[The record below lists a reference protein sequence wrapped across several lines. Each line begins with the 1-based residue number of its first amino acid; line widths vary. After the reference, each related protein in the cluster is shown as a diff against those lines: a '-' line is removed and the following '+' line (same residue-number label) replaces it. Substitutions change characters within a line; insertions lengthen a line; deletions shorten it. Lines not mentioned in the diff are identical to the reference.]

1 MSKKI
6 KFNQKNFFGINPER
20 VINKDYLNSLKDII
34 KCSLCNKIMINPTDC
49 EECGHS
55 FCYDCISTKEC
66 PFKCKEKKLKPS
78 SMGIK
83 TMLNKLIFKCENK
96 GCNEEIPYLNVKA
109 HDSTCDYLIIT
120 CPNEKCGKKLP
131 MKDFEKHIKH
141 ECKYALKQCKYCKY
155 QFTRNKID
163 EHEEICLKAYNS
175 LKGDRSVD
183 FDQIDPNQYLGVL
196 SMNISR
202 ILRDSN
208 TAKSFVGNENRNFNL
223 NESEISKDN
232 IVVNDD
238 FKNQINEEIH
248 TNVKSN
254 FNNFEKNIE
263 NLNDN
268 VSEIKTLVTSLKTV
282 NENIVNESNKAISK
296 IIDTE
301 EKEKIKEIINGNY
314 TFLENLL
321 NKMEKNVKNSLK
333 KLNINISKILNE
345 PNISLTNIIKNINED
360 SIKKTN
366 INIEEIEETK
376 ITNKIIK
383 DGILYVPEDYFRN
396 KLAYIIKLIQQTN
409 ENIDIFKLS
418 FSSDIQEYTENLG
431 KIISITATT
440 EQIVT
445 EIEIEEILD
454 DEGNVIE
461 SREIEIKNN
470 PTRQKSNRSLSFI
483 HLNENNYKDLEN
495 NIQKIVDANNKKN
508 FEQLKNMYEKELE
521 QRKKDDEEYFV
532 ISDDEDDINE
542 IIKNENIIDSKKLN
556 KKGKRFKKIKRTYLT
571 KENIFENTIEQNK
584 EILNSGNEKII
595 EEVKNNNDNL
605 KKEINN
611 ILSYNID
618 KVSNEMNGINNEI
631 DTLKNNIKEIMT
643 KMNEEFNDISKLIKE
658 NENDNELNKENKFT
672 YEINE
677 NINKELK
684 IDNIPINQKTNENKY
699 IIKKRN
705 YKLSKQSRELKDVPS
720 NDEIIKNINEDLPDF
735 EENSDDEK
743 INKKQSTIITEKIIE
758 EENDENKSNTNK
770 PTKTIETIREE
781 EKNEKI
787 NKTKLKEINKT
798 RNIYINKEKEDN
810 NYNTNKNNKE
820 KEIILNEN
828 DSINHF
834 SELLNSLQNE
844 LNSIN
849 SFTKKIPLNEKINTF
864 KKSIIEEY
872 DEKLPIFGKEIEN
885 ELNNKMKSMFSLKW
899 CNECEKVDYFYGF
912 LPCHICNKDNCK
924 DCIILCSQCKNF
936 ICKKCGLCEKCKKK
950 ICIKCRETLQKNSC
964 NNCLNEEK

>member
-6 KFNQKNFFGINPER
+6 KINKKNLSGINPER

-34 KCSLCNKIMINPTDC
+34 QCSLCNKIMINPTDC
-49 EECGHS
+49 EKCGHS

-66 PFKCKEKKLKPS
+66 PFKCKEKILKSS

-96 GCNEEIPYLNVKA
+96 GCNEEIPYLNVRA

-131 MKDFEKHIKH
+131 MKDFEKHIKN

-155 QFTRNKID
+155 QFPRNKID
-163 EHEEICLKAYNS
+163 EHEEICSKAYNS

-208 TAKSFVGNENRNFNL
+208 TAKSFVGNENKYFNL

-268 VSEIKTLVTSLKTV
+268 ISEIKTLVTSLKTV
-282 NENIVNESNKAISK
+282 NENIVNESNKTISK

-301 EKEKIKEIINGNY
+301 EKEIIKEVINENY
-314 TFLENLL
+314 TYLENLL

-333 KLNINISKILNE
+333 QLNINISKILNE
-345 PNISLTNIIKNINED
+345 PNISLTKIIKNINEET
-360 SIKKTN
+360 IKKTN
-366 INIEEIEETK
+366 INIEEIEEIK

-383 DGILYVPEDYFRN
+383 DGILYVPEDYFN
-396 KLAYIIKLIQQTN
+396 KKLGYIIKLIKQTN
-409 ENIDIFKLS
+409 DNIDIFKLS

-461 SREIEIKNN
+461 SREIEVKNN
-470 PTRQKSNRSLSFI
+470 PTRQKSNRSLSFV
-483 HLNENNYKDLEN
+483 HLNENNYKELQN

-508 FEQLKNMYEKELE
+508 IEQLKNMYEKELE
-521 QRKKDDEEYFV
+521 QRKKDDEEYFI
-532 ISDDEDDINE
+532 ISDDDDDETNE
-542 IIKNENIIDSKKLN
+542 ILKKENTIDNKNLN
-556 KKGKRFKKIKRTYLT
+556 KKGKRVKKIRRTYLT
-571 KENIFENTIEQNK
+571 NESLLENTIEQNK

-643 KMNEEFNDISKLIKE
+643 KMNEEFNDLSQLIKE
-658 NENDNELNKENKFT
+658 NENENEKEFNKEKQFT

-677 NINKELK
+677 IKNKDLK
-684 IDNIPINQKTNENKY
+684 IENIPNIDKTNENKY
-699 IIKKRN
+699 LIEKRN
-705 YKLSKQSRELKDVPS
+705 YKLSKKSREIKEGPS
-720 NDEIIKNINEDLPDF
+720 NDEIIKSINEDLPDF
-735 EENSDDEK
+735 EENSDEEK
-743 INKKQSTIITEKIIE
+743 INKKQSNIITENLIE
-758 EENDENKSNTNK
+758 EENDDNKININK
-770 PTKTIETIREE
+770 PIKIKSKIKE
-781 EKNEKI
+781 EKIEKI
-787 NKTKLKEINKT
+787 NKTTLKEINETK
-798 RNIYINKEKEDN
+798 NIYKNKKEEDN
-810 NYNTNKNNKE
+810 NYNIDTNNIQKE
-820 KEIILNEN
+820 TILNEN

-849 SFTKKIPLNEKINTF
+849 SFTKKIPLNEKINNF

-885 ELNNKMKSMFSLKW
+885 ELNNKMNSMFSLKW

-912 LPCHICNKDNCK
+912 LPCQICNKDNCK
-924 DCIILCSQCKNF
+924 DCIILCSKCKNF
-936 ICKKCGLCEKCKKK
+936 ICKKCGICQKCKKK
-950 ICIKCRETLQKNSC
+950 ICIKCRETLQKNSSD
-964 NNCLNEEK
+964 NC